1 MGGGGVRLKGLGITA
16 VHFWKCAVIK
26 QISGIISSVF
36 DAHSWNC
43 RWSHQKHLPAAK
55 NLQKYLCVNWHK
67 CKIVYIVFHVTNISE
82 QCYFCGKYL
91 LYGEHVL
98 EHL

>member
-16 VHFWKCAVIK
+16 DHFWKYAVIK
-26 QISGIISSVF
+26 QISGSISLVF

-43 RWSHQKHLPAAK
+43 WLSHQNHLPAAK
-55 NLQKYLCVNWHK
+55 NLQKYLCVNWYNF
-67 CKIVYIVFHVTNISE
+67 KIVYTVFRITNISE
-82 QCYFCGKYL
+82 QCYFCGKCL